1 MNQGSIRI
9 ILLSIKM
16 ITTSYRFI
24 SLKHSKSQ
32 KSFFKYTGNCCFI
45 SHALTSLLQ
54 NLKRHYHIQRSFPHL
69 PIRGQTNPVHISHSI
84 YIILTFKKSS
94 DVSTAYQY
102 VCLISRNDHA
112 NGTKATK
119 YIQHYGYKKS
129 SLKSETTQN
138 ET

>member
-1 MNQGSIRI
+1 MCASLQEPSLPFSKSMRFRKTTTLITVVPFHDMNQGSIRT

-69 PIRGQTNPVHISHSI
+69 PISSQTNPIHISHSI
-84 YIILTFKKSS
+84 YIIPNFKNYS
-94 DVSTAYQY
+94 DVGTA
-102 VCLISRNDHA
+102 
-112 NGTKATK
+112 
-119 YIQHYGYKKS
+119 
-129 SLKSETTQN
+129 
-138 ET
+138 